1 MTKLK
6 HLHIDIETYSPEPI
20 GDCGAYRYAMNPE
33 FEILLVAYARDEE
46 PTQIIDLASGEK
58 LPEWFVRAL
67 LDHKVTKHAH
77 NAVFERVC
85 FTMWLRRNTSLI
97 AEDEW
102 LNPMDWECSSVKA
115 GRCGLPLSLKGAG
128 EALKLSEQKMD
139 EGKSLIQLF
148 CTPRKTK
155 SRKISKT
162 IQVADDN
169 PELEKAIID
178 ANLRAWSAGENRDA
192 NADALW
198 SEAKRLEAQQT
209 YHEEPNPDYDTLT
222 SLFGTETLP
231 KRVQP
236 SEFPDKWETFK
247 AYCIRD
253 VDVERSIEKALS
265 WYEVSDFEK
274 RLYAIDQRIND
285 YGVRIDLDMVTEAN
299 RMDILTKSR
308 LSAEAV
314 TLTGLSN
321 PNSGTQLKA
330 WLSERLGIDIPSL
343 TKTTL
348 PDIVSEARKQRDTI
362 ALRVLQ
368 IRAEMGKTSNAKYD
382 AMLSVVGPD
391 GRARGLTQF
400 YGSRTGRW
408 AGRLIQMQN
417 LPQNHINALDTARQM
432 LKDGDYDSLDLTFGN
447 VPDTISQL
455 IRTSF
460 IPSDGK
466 IYAVC
471 DFSAIEARVLAWMAG
486 EEWVLDTFRQGGDIY
501 CATASQM
508 FHKPVEKH
516 GVNSELRQRGK
527 VAVLALG
534 YGGGVSALDKMGGA
548 RLGMTEEEKAD
559 TVKMWRNAN
568 PGIVAFWGLVEK
580 AAKECI
586 VYKTTRKVETP
597 HTCVTFR
604 MEDSTMTIEL
614 PSGRKICYPNAELH
628 FDNEWACTGQTAAQA
643 ATDSSFI
650 KKEKPALHPE
660 RHYMDKGASIR
671 FMGTNQATRKWEWIE
686 TWGGKLTE
694 NIVQAVARDCL
705 AETMTNCMDAGF
717 PVVFHIHDELVMEVS
732 SEDKLKEIQDIF
744 AIVPKWA
751 DKLPLKGAG
760 YTGNYYYKD

>member
-1 MTKLK
+1 MLK

-85 FTMWLRRNTSLI
+85 FTMWLRRHTSLI
-97 AEDEW
+97 ADDEW

-148 CTPRKTK
+148 CTPRKVR
-155 SRKISKT
+155 SGS
-162 IQVADDN
+162 
-169 PELEKAIID
+169 
-178 ANLRAWSAGENRDA
+178 EN
-192 NADALW
+192 
-198 SEAKRLEAQQT
+198 EG
-209 YHEEPNPDYDTLT
+209 
-222 SLFGTETLP
+222 LFGVLP

-236 SEFPDKWETFK
+236 SEFPYKWETFK

-321 PNSGTQLKA
+321 PNSGTQLKT

-548 RLGMTEEEKAD
+548 RLGMTEEEEAD

-568 PGIVAFWGLVEK
+568 PGIVAFWRLVEK

-586 VYKTTRKVETP
+586 VYKTARKVETP
-597 HTCVTFR
+597 HTHVTFR

-705 AETMTNCMDAGF
+705 AETMTNCMNAGF
-717 PVVFHIHDELVMEVS
+717 PVVFHIHDELVMEVT

-751 DKLPLKGAG
+751 DKLPLRGAG

>member
-1 MTKLK
+1 MLK

-85 FTMWLRRNTSLI
+85 FTMWLRRHTSLI
-97 AEDEW
+97 ADDEW

-139 EGKSLIQLF
+139 EGKALIQLF
-148 CTPRKTK
+148 CTPRKVR
-155 SRKISKT
+155 SGS
-162 IQVADDN
+162 
-169 PELEKAIID
+169 
-178 ANLRAWSAGENRDA
+178 EN
-192 NADALW
+192 
-198 SEAKRLEAQQT
+198 EG
-209 YHEEPNPDYDTLT
+209 
-222 SLFGTETLP
+222 LFGGLP

-274 RLYAIDQRIND
+274 KLYAIDQRIND
-285 YGVRIDLDMVTEAN
+285 YGVRIDLEMVTEAN

-321 PNSGTQLKA
+321 PNSGAQLKA

-548 RLGMTEEEKAD
+548 RLGMTEEEEAD

-597 HTCVTFR
+597 HTHVTFR

-717 PVVFHIHDELVMEVS
+717 PVVFHIHDELVMEVT

-751 DKLPLKGAG
+751 DKLPLRGAG

>member
-1 MTKLK
+1 MLK

-97 AEDEW
+97 ADDEW

-139 EGKSLIQLF
+139 EGKALIQLF
-148 CTPRKTK
+148 CTPRKVR
-155 SRKISKT
+155 SGS
-162 IQVADDN
+162 
-169 PELEKAIID
+169 
-178 ANLRAWSAGENRDA
+178 EN
-192 NADALW
+192 
-198 SEAKRLEAQQT
+198 EG
-209 YHEEPNPDYDTLT
+209 
-222 SLFGTETLP
+222 LFGGLP

-548 RLGMTEEEKAD
+548 RLGMTEEEEAD

-586 VYKTTRKVETP
+586 VFKTARKVETP

-705 AETMTNCMDAGF
+705 AETMTNCMNAGF

-751 DKLPLKGAG
+751 DKLPLRGAG

>member
-1 MTKLK
+1 MK
-6 HLHIDIETYSPEPI
+6 HLYIDIETYSPEPI

-46 PTQIIDLASGEK
+46 ATQIIDLASGEK

-85 FTMWLRRNTSLI
+85 FTMWLRRHTSLI
-97 AEDEW
+97 ADDEW

-139 EGKSLIQLF
+139 EGKALIQLF
-148 CTPRKTK
+148 CTPRKVR
-155 SRKISKT
+155 SGS
-162 IQVADDN
+162 
-169 PELEKAIID
+169 
-178 ANLRAWSAGENRDA
+178 EN
-192 NADALW
+192 
-198 SEAKRLEAQQT
+198 EG
-209 YHEEPNPDYDTLT
+209 
-222 SLFGTETLP
+222 LFGGLP

-548 RLGMTEEEKAD
+548 RLGMTEEEEAD

-717 PVVFHIHDELVMEVS
+717 PVVFHIHDELVMEVP

-751 DKLPLKGAG
+751 DKLPLRGAG

>member
-1 MTKLK
+1 MK

-67 LDHKVTKHAH
+67 LDHNVTKHAH

-85 FTMWLRRNTSLI
+85 FTMWLRRHTCLI
-97 AEDEW
+97 ADDEW

-128 EALKLSEQKMD
+128 EALRLSEQKMD

-148 CTPRKTK
+148 CTPRKVR
-155 SRKISKT
+155 SGS
-162 IQVADDN
+162 
-169 PELEKAIID
+169 
-178 ANLRAWSAGENRDA
+178 EN
-192 NADALW
+192 
-198 SEAKRLEAQQT
+198 EG
-209 YHEEPNPDYDTLT
+209 
-222 SLFGTETLP
+222 LFGGLP

-321 PNSGTQLKA
+321 PNSGTQLKT

-548 RLGMTEEEKAD
+548 RLGMTEEEEAD

-586 VYKTTRKVETP
+586 VYKTARKVETP
-597 HTCVTFR
+597 HTHVTFR

-671 FMGTNQATRKWEWIE
+671 FKGTNQATRKWEWIE

-717 PVVFHIHDELVMEVS
+717 PVVFHIHDELVMEVP

-751 DKLPLKGAG
+751 DKLPLRGAG

>member
-1 MTKLK
+1 MK

-20 GDCGAYRYAMNPE
+20 ADCGAYRYAMNPE
-33 FEILLVAYARDEE
+33 FEILLVAYAKDDE

-67 LDHKVTKHAH
+67 LDHQVTKHAH

-85 FTMWLRRNTSLI
+85 FTMWLRRHTCLI
-97 AEDEW
+97 ADDEW

-128 EALKLSEQKMD
+128 EALRLSEQKMD

-148 CTPRKTK
+148 CTPRKV
-155 SRKISKT
+155 RKGS
-162 IQVADDN
+162 
-169 PELEKAIID
+169 
-178 ANLRAWSAGENRDA
+178 EN
-192 NADALW
+192 
-198 SEAKRLEAQQT
+198 EG
-209 YHEEPNPDYDTLT
+209 
-222 SLFGTETLP
+222 LFGELP
-231 KRVQP
+231 QRVQP
-236 SEFPDKWETFK
+236 SEYPDKWETFK

-253 VDVERSIEKALS
+253 VDVERSIEEALS

-274 RLYAIDQRIND
+274 ALYAIDQRIND

-314 TLTGLSN
+314 TITGLSN
-321 PNSGTQLKA
+321 PNSGPQLKA

-348 PDIVSEARKQRDTI
+348 PDIVSEARRQRDTV

-417 LPQNHINALDTARQM
+417 LPQNHIGALDTARQM
-432 LKDGDYDSLDLTFGN
+432 LKAADYDSLDLTFGN

-516 GVNSELRQRGK
+516 GQNAHLRQRGK

-548 RLGMTEEEKAD
+548 RLGMTEEEEAD

-597 HTCVTFR
+597 HTSVTFR

-614 PSGRKICYPNAELH
+614 PSGRKICYPEAELH
-628 FDNEWACTGQTAAQA
+628 FDREWACTGQTAAQA

-671 FMGTNQATRKWEWIE
+671 FMGTNQTTRKWEWIE

-705 AETMTNCMDAGF
+705 AETMVNCMKADF

-744 AIVPKWA
+744 AIVPSWA
-751 DKLPLKGAG
+751 NMLPLRGAG

>member
-1 MTKLK
+1 MNKLK

-46 PTQIIDLASGEK
+46 PTQIIDLANGEK
-58 LPEWFVRAL
+58 LPEWFVLAL

-97 AEDEW
+97 ADDEW

-148 CTPRKTK
+148 CTPRKVR
-155 SRKISKT
+155 SGS
-162 IQVADDN
+162 
-169 PELEKAIID
+169 
-178 ANLRAWSAGENRDA
+178 EN
-192 NADALW
+192 
-198 SEAKRLEAQQT
+198 EG
-209 YHEEPNPDYDTLT
+209 
-222 SLFGTETLP
+222 LFGELP

-236 SEFPDKWETFK
+236 FEFPDKWETFK

-274 RLYAIDQRIND
+274 RLYAIDQHIND

-368 IRAEMGKTSNAKYD
+368 IRAEMGKTSNAKYN

-548 RLGMTEEEKAD
+548 RLGMTEEEEAD

-586 VYKTTRKVETP
+586 VYKTARKVETP

-717 PVVFHIHDELVMEVS
+717 PVVFHIHDELVMEVP

-751 DKLPLKGAG
+751 DKLPLRGAG

>member
-97 AEDEW
+97 ADDEW

-148 CTPRKTK
+148 CTPRKVR
-155 SRKISKT
+155 SGS
-162 IQVADDN
+162 
-169 PELEKAIID
+169 
-178 ANLRAWSAGENRDA
+178 EN
-192 NADALW
+192 
-198 SEAKRLEAQQT
+198 EG
-209 YHEEPNPDYDTLT
+209 
-222 SLFGTETLP
+222 LFGGLP

-274 RLYAIDQRIND
+274 KLYAIDQRIND

-368 IRAEMGKTSNAKYD
+368 IRAEMGKTSNAKYE

-417 LPQNHINALDTARQM
+417 LPQNHINALDIARQM

-516 GVNSELRQRGK
+516 GQNSELRQRGW
-527 VAVLALG
+527 VVLAS
-534 YGGGVSALDKMGGA
+534 V
-548 RLGMTEEEKAD
+548 
-559 TVKMWRNAN
+559 
-568 PGIVAFWGLVEK
+568 
-580 AAKECI
+580 
-586 VYKTTRKVETP
+586 
-597 HTCVTFR
+597 
-604 MEDSTMTIEL
+604 
-614 PSGRKICYPNAELH
+614 
-628 FDNEWACTGQTAAQA
+628 
-643 ATDSSFI
+643 
-650 KKEKPALHPE
+650 
-660 RHYMDKGASIR
+660 
-671 FMGTNQATRKWEWIE
+671 
-686 TWGGKLTE
+686 
-694 NIVQAVARDCL
+694 
-705 AETMTNCMDAGF
+705 
-717 PVVFHIHDELVMEVS
+717 
-732 SEDKLKEIQDIF
+732 
-744 AIVPKWA
+744 
-751 DKLPLKGAG
+751 
-760 YTGNYYYKD
+760 

>member
-1 MTKLK
+1 MLK

-33 FEILLVAYARDEE
+33 FEILLVAYARDDE

-85 FTMWLRRNTSLI
+85 FTMWLRRHTSLI
-97 AEDEW
+97 ADDEW

-128 EALKLSEQKMD
+128 EALRLSEQKMD
-139 EGKSLIQLF
+139 EGKALIQLF
-148 CTPRKTK
+148 CTPRKVR
-155 SRKISKT
+155 SGS
-162 IQVADDN
+162 
-169 PELEKAIID
+169 
-178 ANLRAWSAGENRDA
+178 EN
-192 NADALW
+192 
-198 SEAKRLEAQQT
+198 EG
-209 YHEEPNPDYDTLT
+209 
-222 SLFGTETLP
+222 LFGELP

-274 RLYAIDQRIND
+274 KLYAIDQRIND

-548 RLGMTEEEKAD
+548 RLGMTEEEEAD

-586 VYKTTRKVETP
+586 VFKTARKVETP

-751 DKLPLKGAG
+751 DKLPLRGAG

>member
-1 MTKLK
+1 MK

-33 FEILLVAYARDEE
+33 FEILLVAYARDDE

-97 AEDEW
+97 ADDEW

-128 EALKLSEQKMD
+128 EALRLSEQKMD

-148 CTPRKTK
+148 CTPRKVR
-155 SRKISKT
+155 SGS
-162 IQVADDN
+162 
-169 PELEKAIID
+169 
-178 ANLRAWSAGENRDA
+178 EN
-192 NADALW
+192 
-198 SEAKRLEAQQT
+198 EG
-209 YHEEPNPDYDTLT
+209 
-222 SLFGTETLP
+222 LFGGLP

-548 RLGMTEEEKAD
+548 RLGMTEEEEAD

-586 VYKTTRKVETP
+586 VYKTARKVETP

-604 MEDSTMTIEL
+604 MEGSTMTIEL

-705 AETMTNCMDAGF
+705 AETMTNCMNAGF
-717 PVVFHIHDELVMEVS
+717 PVVFHIHDELVMEVA

-751 DKLPLKGAG
+751 DKLPLRGAG

>member
-1 MTKLK
+1 MLK

-97 AEDEW
+97 ADDEW

-148 CTPRKTK
+148 CTPRKVR
-155 SRKISKT
+155 SGS
-162 IQVADDN
+162 
-169 PELEKAIID
+169 
-178 ANLRAWSAGENRDA
+178 EN
-192 NADALW
+192 
-198 SEAKRLEAQQT
+198 EG
-209 YHEEPNPDYDTLT
+209 
-222 SLFGTETLP
+222 LFGGLP

-236 SEFPDKWETFK
+236 YEFPDKWETFK

-548 RLGMTEEEKAD
+548 RLGMTEEEEAD

-586 VYKTTRKVETP
+586 VFKTARKVETP

-717 PVVFHIHDELVMEVS
+717 PVVFHIHDELVMEVT

-751 DKLPLKGAG
+751 DKLPLRGAG

>member
-1 MTKLK
+1 MLK

-85 FTMWLRRNTSLI
+85 FTMWLRRHTSLI
-97 AEDEW
+97 ADDEW

-128 EALKLSEQKMD
+128 EALRLSEQKMD
-139 EGKSLIQLF
+139 EGKALIQLF
-148 CTPRKTK
+148 CTPRKVR
-155 SRKISKT
+155 SGS
-162 IQVADDN
+162 
-169 PELEKAIID
+169 
-178 ANLRAWSAGENRDA
+178 EN
-192 NADALW
+192 
-198 SEAKRLEAQQT
+198 EG
-209 YHEEPNPDYDTLT
+209 
-222 SLFGTETLP
+222 LFGGLP

-274 RLYAIDQRIND
+274 KLYAIDQRIND

-417 LPQNHINALDTARQM
+417 LPQNHIKALDTARQM

-548 RLGMTEEEKAD
+548 RLGMTEEEEAD

-705 AETMTNCMDAGF
+705 AETMTNCMNAGF

-751 DKLPLKGAG
+751 DKLPLRGAG

>member
-1 MTKLK
+1 MLK

-85 FTMWLRRNTSLI
+85 FTIWLRRNTSLI
-97 AEDEW
+97 ADDEW

-139 EGKSLIQLF
+139 EGKALIQLF
-148 CTPRKTK
+148 CTPRKVRNG
-155 SRKISKT
+155 S
-162 IQVADDN
+162 
-169 PELEKAIID
+169 
-178 ANLRAWSAGENRDA
+178 EN
-192 NADALW
+192 
-198 SEAKRLEAQQT
+198 EG
-209 YHEEPNPDYDTLT
+209 
-222 SLFGTETLP
+222 LFGGLP

-548 RLGMTEEEKAD
+548 RLGMTEEEEAD

-751 DKLPLKGAG
+751 DKLPLRGAG

>member
-1 MTKLK
+1 MK

-20 GDCGAYRYAMNPE
+20 ADCGAYRYAMNPE

-46 PTQIIDLASGEK
+46 QTQIIDLASGEE

-85 FTMWLRRNTSLI
+85 FTMWLRRHGLI
-97 AEDEW
+97 ADDEW

-128 EALKLSEQKMD
+128 EALRLSEQKMD

-148 CTPRKTK
+148 CTPRKVR
-155 SRKISKT
+155 SGS
-162 IQVADDN
+162 
-169 PELEKAIID
+169 
-178 ANLRAWSAGENRDA
+178 ENED
-192 NADALW
+192 
-198 SEAKRLEAQQT
+198 
-209 YHEEPNPDYDTLT
+209 
-222 SLFGTETLP
+222 LFGGLP
-231 KRVQP
+231 RRVQP

-274 RLYAIDQRIND
+274 SLYAIDQRIND

-314 TLTGLSN
+314 TLTGLNN
-321 PNSGTQLKA
+321 PNSGPQLKT

-348 PDIVSEARKQRDTI
+348 PDIVSEARKQKDTI

-432 LKDGDYDSLDLTFGN
+432 LKAGDYDSLDLTFGN

-548 RLGMTEEEKAD
+548 RLGMTEEEEAD

-597 HTCVTFR
+597 HTSVTFR

-614 PSGRKICYPNAELH
+614 PSGRKICYPKAELH
-628 FDNEWACTGQTAAQA
+628 FDKEWACTGQTAAQA

-671 FMGTNQATRKWEWIE
+671 FMGANQATRKWEWIE

-705 AETMTNCMDAGF
+705 AETMTNCMNAGF
-717 PVVFHIHDELVMEVS
+717 PIVFHIHDELVMEVS

-751 DKLPLKGAG
+751 DQLPLRGAG

>member
-1 MTKLK
+1 MLK

-97 AEDEW
+97 ADDEW

-139 EGKSLIQLF
+139 EGKALIQLF
-148 CTPRKTK
+148 CTPRKVR
-155 SRKISKT
+155 SGS
-162 IQVADDN
+162 
-169 PELEKAIID
+169 
-178 ANLRAWSAGENRDA
+178 EN
-192 NADALW
+192 
-198 SEAKRLEAQQT
+198 EG
-209 YHEEPNPDYDTLT
+209 
-222 SLFGTETLP
+222 LFGGLP

-274 RLYAIDQRIND
+274 KLYAIDQRIND
-285 YGVRIDLDMVTEAN
+285 YGVRIDLEMVTEAN

-321 PNSGTQLKA
+321 PNSGAQLKA

-548 RLGMTEEEKAD
+548 RLGMTEEEEAD

-586 VYKTTRKVETP
+586 VFKTARKVETP

-705 AETMTNCMDAGF
+705 AETMTNCMNAGF

-751 DKLPLKGAG
+751 DKLPLRGAG

>member
-1 MTKLK
+1 MK

-33 FEILLVAYARDEE
+33 FEILLVAYARDDE

-97 AEDEW
+97 ADDEW

-128 EALKLSEQKMD
+128 EALRLSEQKMD
-139 EGKSLIQLF
+139 EGKALIQLF
-148 CTPRKTK
+148 CTPRKVR
-155 SRKISKT
+155 SGS
-162 IQVADDN
+162 
-169 PELEKAIID
+169 
-178 ANLRAWSAGENRDA
+178 EN
-192 NADALW
+192 
-198 SEAKRLEAQQT
+198 EG
-209 YHEEPNPDYDTLT
+209 
-222 SLFGTETLP
+222 LFGGLP

-274 RLYAIDQRIND
+274 KLYAIDQRIND

-368 IRAEMGKTSNAKYD
+368 IRAEMAKTSNAKYE

-548 RLGMTEEEKAD
+548 RLGMTEEEEAD

-568 PGIVAFWGLVEK
+568 PGIVAFWGLVER

-628 FDNEWACTGQTAAQA
+628 FGNEWACIGQTAAQA

-671 FMGTNQATRKWEWIE
+671 FMGVNQSTRKWEWIE

-705 AETMTNCMDAGF
+705 AETMTNCMNAGF
-717 PVVFHIHDELVMEVS
+717 PIVFHIHDELVMEVP

-744 AIVPKWA
+744 AIVPQWA
-751 DKLPLKGAG
+751 DKLPLRGAG

>member
-1 MTKLK
+1 MLK

-97 AEDEW
+97 ADDEW

-115 GRCGLPLSLKGAG
+115 GRCGLPLSLKEAG

-148 CTPRKTK
+148 CTPRKVR
-155 SRKISKT
+155 SGS
-162 IQVADDN
+162 
-169 PELEKAIID
+169 
-178 ANLRAWSAGENRDA
+178 EN
-192 NADALW
+192 
-198 SEAKRLEAQQT
+198 EG
-209 YHEEPNPDYDTLT
+209 
-222 SLFGTETLP
+222 LFGGLP

-274 RLYAIDQRIND
+274 KLYAIDQRIND

-368 IRAEMGKTSNAKYD
+368 IRAEMGKTSNAKYE

-548 RLGMTEEEKAD
+548 RLGMTEEEEAD

-568 PGIVAFWGLVEK
+568 PGIVAFWGLVEN

-717 PVVFHIHDELVMEVS
+717 PVVFHIHDELVMEVP

-751 DKLPLKGAG
+751 DKLPLRGAG

>member
-1 MTKLK
+1 MK

-33 FEILLVAYARDEE
+33 FEILLVAYAKDDE

-85 FTMWLRRNTSLI
+85 FTMWLRRQTSLI
-97 AEDEW
+97 ADDEW

-139 EGKSLIQLF
+139 EGKALIQLF
-148 CTPRKTK
+148 CTPRKVR
-155 SRKISKT
+155 SGS
-162 IQVADDN
+162 
-169 PELEKAIID
+169 
-178 ANLRAWSAGENRDA
+178 EN
-192 NADALW
+192 
-198 SEAKRLEAQQT
+198 EG
-209 YHEEPNPDYDTLT
+209 
-222 SLFGTETLP
+222 LFGGLP

-274 RLYAIDQRIND
+274 KLYAIDQRIND

-391 GRARGLTQF
+391 GTARGLTQF

-417 LPQNHINALDTARQM
+417 LPQNHIKALDTARQM

-548 RLGMTEEEKAD
+548 RLGMTEEEEAD

-586 VYKTTRKVETP
+586 VYNTTRKVETP

-604 MEDSTMTIEL
+604 LEDSTMTIEL

>member
-1 MTKLK
+1 MK

-85 FTMWLRRNTSLI
+85 FTIWLRRHTCLI
-97 AEDEW
+97 ADDEW

-128 EALKLSEQKMD
+128 EALRLSEQKMD

-148 CTPRKTK
+148 CTPRKVR
-155 SRKISKT
+155 SGS
-162 IQVADDN
+162 
-169 PELEKAIID
+169 
-178 ANLRAWSAGENRDA
+178 EN
-192 NADALW
+192 
-198 SEAKRLEAQQT
+198 EG
-209 YHEEPNPDYDTLT
+209 
-222 SLFGTETLP
+222 LFGGLP

-253 VDVERSIEKALS
+253 VDVERSIEKTLS

-274 RLYAIDQRIND
+274 KLYAIDQRIND
-285 YGVRIDLDMVTEAN
+285 YGVRIDLDMVKEAN

-460 IPSDGK
+460 IPSEGK

-548 RLGMTEEEKAD
+548 RLGMTEEEEAD

-671 FMGTNQATRKWEWIE
+671 FMGVNQSTRKWEWIE

-705 AETMTNCMDAGF
+705 AETMTNCMNAGF
-717 PVVFHIHDELVMEVS
+717 PIVFHIHDELVMEVP

-744 AIVPKWA
+744 AIVPQWA
-751 DKLPLKGAG
+751 DKLPLRGAG
-760 YTGNYYYKD
+760 YTGKYYYKD